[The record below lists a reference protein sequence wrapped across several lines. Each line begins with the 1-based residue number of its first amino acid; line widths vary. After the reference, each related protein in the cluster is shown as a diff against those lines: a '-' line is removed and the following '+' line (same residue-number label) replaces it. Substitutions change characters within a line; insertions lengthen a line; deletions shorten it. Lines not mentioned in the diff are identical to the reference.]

1 MTAEA
6 TNASAPPLRSMFG
19 HPKGLYYLASTEA
32 WERFSYYGMTALV
45 VLYMV
50 NQLLLPGHVENIA
63 GFSAFRAALESVF
76 GPMSTQAIAS
86 QIFGLYGGFIYF
98 TPVFGGVIADRWLGQ
113 RNAVV
118 LGAVLMSL
126 GHLAMAFD
134 QSFLLALL
142 LLIVG
147 CGFLKGNI
155 SSQVGALYAH
165 NDEANRV
172 RGFAIFSM
180 AINIGSTFGP
190 IICGYLAQQYNW
202 HIGFAAAAGFIVLG
216 LITYLIG
223 YRELPARVERSK
235 EGSRELTPAE
245 WRSIGIICVVL
256 VISTF
261 QSIAYFQSFNTA
273 AVWIQGHVDLTLGGF
288 QIPVPWFNS
297 IDPIF
302 SIAGVPVVFALWRWQ
317 ARHGGE
323 PNDLTKIG
331 IGSWLGAISNF
342 ILVGAILMFGN
353 DHLSPLWPLLY
364 MGGLGIAFLFYWPT
378 VLALVSRNAPAP
390 VNGTVMGVAFLTL
403 FVASNMIGW
412 LGQYYEP
419 LGPLKFW
426 ALHGLI
432 AAAGGVAVLLF
443 GSAVSRALARA

>member
-1 MTAEA
+1 MSAEA
-6 TNASAPPLRSMFG
+6 ADASAPPLRPMLG

-63 GFSAFRAALESVF
+63 GFPAFRAALESVF

-180 AINIGSTFGP
+180 AINIGATFGP
-190 IICGYLAQQYNW
+190 IVCGYLAQQYNW
-202 HIGFAAAAGFIVLG
+202 HIGFGAAAGFILLG
-216 LITYLIG
+216 LVTYLIG

-235 EGSRELTPAE
+235 EDSRKLTAAE
-245 WRSIGIICVVL
+245 WRSIGVICVVL

-273 AVWIQGHVDLTLGGF
+273 AVWIQEHVALKLGDF
-288 QIPVPWFNS
+288 VIPVPWFNS

-317 ARHGGE
+317 AKHGGE
-323 PNDLTKIG
+323 PNDLAKIG
-331 IGSWLGAISNF
+331 VGAWLAAIANF
-342 ILVGAILMFGN
+342 ILAAAILVFGN
-353 DHLSPLWPLLY
+353 DGLSPLWPLLY

-390 VNGTVMGVAFLTL
+390 VNSTMMGVAFLTL
-403 FVASNMIGW
+403 FVASNMMGW

-426 ALHGLI
+426 ALHGAI

-443 GSAVSRALARA
+443 GGAVSRALAKA